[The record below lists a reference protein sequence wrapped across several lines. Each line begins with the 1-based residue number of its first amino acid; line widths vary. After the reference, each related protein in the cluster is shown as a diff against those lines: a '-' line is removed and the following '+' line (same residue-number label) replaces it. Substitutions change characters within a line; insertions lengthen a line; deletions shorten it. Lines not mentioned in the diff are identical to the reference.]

1 MVPSKGMLGY
11 GAGTHLNAFFVC
23 INKFKHLFP
32 CLLTMKVILDYTDLP
47 PQQPSQSLFTEATIP
62 ATPPAGNTGWCS
74 GRVETCMVASIFF
87 LKIYLIFSL
96 MHLYVSVCMHMCIW
110 LHKEAR
116 RGYQILWFESYRW
129 LSVAQ

>member
-62 ATPPAGNTGWCS
+62 ATPPAGNMGWCS

-87 LKIYLIFSL
+87 FKDLLNIFT
-96 MHLYVSVCMHMCIW
+96 YASVCQCVYAHVYM
-110 LHKEAR
+110 
-116 RGYQILWFESYRW
+116 
-129 LSVAQ
+129 VT